1 MILKYRYEYRD
12 LIIYAYNLKHEI
24 RSLKRTESLRK
35 MQLDQMLSNSMRELV
50 QKRRKFNNYFER
62 LMKDRSTKWLT
73 DVDGDA

>member
-1 MILKYRYEYRD
+1 
-12 LIIYAYNLKHEI
+12 
-24 RSLKRTESLRK
+24 

-73 DVDGDA
+73 DVDRDA